1 MKKILLLII
10 AAVMSFQSIFAQ
22 EEFLDFDPSIAEE
35 YGYNKIQSSIS
46 IDVATVLAYVVI
58 ILMIV
63 MPGCVLYKVVMQ
75 AITKKEV
82 SFFKCLFK
90 TLLTIIVTILV
101 VAILGFILEA
111 LNK

>member
-22 EEFLDFDPSIAEE
+22 EEFLDFDPSIAED
-35 YGYNKIQSSIS
+35 YGYKIQPSIS
-46 IDVATVLAYVVI
+46 IDVVSVLTCVVM